1 MTNATMRPLVSGS
14 ITMFGVLLLASPPG
28 FAGTADADTSD
39 SASLQEIVVTAQR
52 KAENLLDVPL
62 SISAVS
68 GDELN
73 ASGIKSLTDL
83 QFIEP
88 GYVVADSAGYTQIF
102 VRGVGNSIFSGADP
116 SVATFIDDVPRI
128 FGSLVNNLVDVD
140 RIELLKGAQG
150 GLYGRNATGGV
161 LNIVTRQPDTRE
173 FSGNALLDYG
183 EDNTFRAAGYVN
195 IPISDNVAWNIAA
208 ERDSHDNYVRN
219 ISTDPTPYSAA
230 NFPGGSL
237 FGSAQATAN
246 FLNSGI
252 HPPSGYADG
261 SFSAVDSKLLLKPLE
276 HLKITVAGDYSI
288 KTDSNGSQFYN
299 ATPSFAQATL
309 TGFLGAFIGAT
320 PNFAPNA
327 FVGSS
332 GKFTASGGLPYIVN
346 EIDTGGSVTAVY
358 SLPHVDITSISAYR
372 AQRTAFLDDVAAIAV
387 PVITPD
393 VNNHK
398 WYAYQEL
405 RAISTDEGP
414 LHLLGGAT
422 YLRTRFGSE
431 VNLGLILPVIP
442 YMPSDYEVDVVNNW
456 TVYLQAG
463 YDLTQALNLT
473 VSGRYFH
480 EQNRGTFDI
489 PPAPDAVISE
499 KKFIP
504 SATLSYKLQPDG
516 TIYVRWARGFKAGGI
531 NPSSPPIDF
540 TNPNEGA
547 FFGGE
552 TVDTYEAGYRSA
564 LLDHR
569 IDLTTAV
576 FYNDYRGLQVN
587 AHANAE
593 NPEISEGIVNA
604 GSART
609 WGAEEQLNW
618 RVVRPVTVGLAAG
631 YLSAKYTN
639 FVLAN
644 SPQLVPFDL
653 SGQSMPN
660 APKWQLSY
668 ITQLDQPITDN
679 LHLTGNLMVSYLS
692 RDILA
697 SSGLPGVLP
706 DAVQPSYAI
715 TNLRVG
721 VRTADGRY
729 SLDVFANNLFDR
741 AYTVYGTSSASSGN
755 LFSWGN
761 PRIVGGELNVRF

>member
-1 MTNATMRPLVSGS
+1 MTAITALLV
-14 ITMFGVLLLASPPG
+14 ASTPC
-28 FAGTADADTSD
+28 FADSAGADTND
-39 SASLQEIVVTAQR
+39 AASLQEIVVTAQR
-52 KAENLLDVPL
+52 KSENLLDVPL
-62 SISAVS
+62 SISAIS
-68 GDELN
+68 GDDLN

-88 GYVVADSAGYTQIF
+88 GYIVADSAGYTQIF

-128 FGSLVNNLVDVD
+128 FGSMVNNLVDVD
-140 RIELLKGAQG
+140 RVELLKGAQG

-161 LNIVTRQPDTRE
+161 LNIVTRQPDTKD

-183 EDNTFRAAGYVN
+183 ENNTFRAAGYVN
-195 IPISDNVAWNIAA
+195 FPIGDTVAWNIAA
-208 ERDSHDNYVRN
+208 ERDSHDNYDRN
-219 ISTDPTPYSAA
+219 ISTDPTPYTAA
-230 NFPGGSL
+230 MFPGGSL
-237 FGSAQATAN
+237 LGSAQTTAG

-252 HPPSGYADG
+252 HPPSGYDDG

-299 ATPSFAQATL
+299 ATPSFAQATA
-309 TGFLGAFIGAT
+309 TEFLGAFIGAT
-320 PNFAPNA
+320 PSFSPNQ
-327 FVGSS
+327 FIGSA

-346 EIDTGGSVTAVY
+346 EIDAGGSVTAVY

-372 AQRTAFLDDVAAIAV
+372 TQRTAFLDDVAAIAV
-387 PVITPD
+387 PVITTD

-405 RAISTDEGP
+405 RAISTDDGP
-414 LHLLGGAT
+414 WHLLGGAT

-431 VNLGLILPVIP
+431 VNLGLIMPVAP
-442 YMPSDYEVDVVNNW
+442 FAPSDYEVDVVNNW

-463 YDLTQALNLT
+463 YDLTNALNLT

-489 PPAPDAVISE
+489 PAAPDAVIGE
-499 KKFIP
+499 TKFIP

-516 TIYVRWARGFKAGGI
+516 TVYVRWARGFKAGGI
-531 NPSSPPIDF
+531 NPSSPPTVF

-552 TVDTYEAGYRSA
+552 TVDTYEAGYRST

-587 AHANAE
+587 AHANAA

-609 WGAEEQLNW
+609 WGAEEQVNW
-618 RVVRPVTVGLAAG
+618 RVARPVTLGLAAG
-631 YLSAKYTN
+631 YLDAKYTN

-653 SGQSMPN
+653 SGQQMPN
-660 APKWQLSY
+660 SPKWQLSY
-668 ITQLDQPITDN
+668 TTQLDQPINDF
-679 LHLTGNLMVSYLS
+679 LHMTGNLMVSYLS
-692 RDILA
+692 RDILS

-706 DAVQPSYAI
+706 DAVQPGYTI
-715 TNLRVG
+715 TNIRVG
-721 VRTADGRY
+721 VRTADSKY
-729 SLDVFANNLFDR
+729 SVEVFANNLFDR
-741 AYTVYGTSSASSGN
+741 AYTVYGTSSATTGN

-761 PRIVGGELNVRF
+761 PRIVGGEINVHF